1 MLTDP
6 DADYAIRV
14 VAEFAGYIASGPG
27 RYLIHQ
33 RSRGIAVLRVAQQPD
48 KTRILHSGTQ
58 L

>member
-14 VAEFAGYIASGPG
+14 VEEFAGYIASGPG

-48 KTRILHSGTQ
+48 KT
-58 L
+58 